1 MTSTPDAPRPPT
13 DASGRYSGRLHAPA
27 GLRRLAARGTI
38 VNAVFL
44 VGLQTLGLLKGF
56 TVAAFLSAAQFGV
69 WGLLVLA
76 VGTLGKL
83 KQVGIGDKFVQQDEA
98 DQEVAFQKAFTLEVI
113 LNGALLVVMGAA
125 IPLYALITGQSQIIM
140 PGYVLAAAVPA
151 IALQAPT
158 WIFYRR
164 MNFVR
169 QRSLEAVE
177 PVVSFLVTIPL
188 AVAGFGYWSLVL
200 GVFVGRWVG
209 GLVAA
214 RAAPYPLR
222 LRIDR
227 RTAREYFS
235 FSWPIFAA
243 SALTLMVPQMSILVG
258 EWKLGLAG
266 AGAIALAGSI
276 VVYTDRVN
284 SIVTQALYPAI
295 CAVRD
300 RRELLY
306 EAFVKSNRLAL
317 IWGFPF
323 GVGITLFAPDLVR
336 FVLGDRWLAAVSLMQ
351 IWGLVAAANHIGFNW
366 NAFYRATGRTR
377 PLAVVSV
384 IAVVTLGVS
393 IVPMVEWKGILGFG
407 YAIGLMAGAS
417 LIGRAYYLAKLFPGF
432 NLAVHAL
439 RAIAPS
445 VPAAAATLAL
455 RALVDTERT
464 PLLAAG
470 ELVLYLTVTAAATL
484 VLERALLREAVGY
497 LRGRKWAL
505 GSS

>member
-1 MTSTPDAPRPPT
+1 VTSPPDAPPPPT
-13 DASGRYSGRLHAPA
+13 AARGPGARRFDAPA

-38 VNAVFL
+38 INAIFL

-56 TVAAFLSAAQFGV
+56 TVAAFLTAAQFGV
-69 WGLLVLA
+69 WGLLVMA

-83 KQVGIGDKFVQQDEA
+83 KQAGIGDKFVQQDEG
-98 DQEVAFQKAFTLEVI
+98 DQEVAFQKAFTLEVV
-113 LNGALLVVMGAA
+113 LNGALLLVMLGA
-125 IPLYALITGQSQIIM
+125 IPLYALLTGQAQIIA
-140 PGYVLAAAVPA
+140 PGYLLAAAVPA

-164 MNFVR
+164 MHFVR

-177 PVVSFLVTIPL
+177 PVVSFVVTVPL
-188 AVAGFGYWSLVL
+188 AVAGFGYWSLVI
-200 GVFVGRWVG
+200 GVFVGRWTG
-209 GLVAA
+209 GLLAA
-214 RAAPYPLR
+214 RAAPYRLR
-222 LRIDR
+222 LRFDR
-227 RTAREYFS
+227 ATARDYFS

-243 SALTLMVPQMSILVG
+243 GGLTILVPQLSILVG

-300 RRELLY
+300 RTELLY

-323 GVGITLFAPDLVR
+323 GVGIALFAPDLVR
-336 FVLGDRWLAAVSLMQ
+336 YVLGERWLPAVSLLQ

-366 NAFYRATGRTR
+366 NAFYRAKGQTR
-377 PLAVVSV
+377 PLATVTAV
-384 IAVVTLGVS
+384 AVVTLAIA
-393 IVPMVEWKGILGFG
+393 IVPLIEWKGMVGFG
-407 YAIGLMAGAS
+407 YAIGLMAAS
-417 LIGRAYYLAKLFPGF
+417 TLTTRAYYLAKLFPGF
-432 NLAVHAL
+432 NLARHAV

-445 VPAAAATLAL
+445 VPAAAATLGL

-470 ELVLYLTVTAAATL
+470 ELALYLSVTVAATFL
-484 VLERALLREAVGY
+484 LERELLREAVGY
-497 LRGRKWAL
+497 LRRKGRAA
-505 GSS
+505 